1 MTMASGVSG
10 ANGGGRGH
18 DEEPVEAAAAGHGD
32 PETEIRLAGALRQ
45 AGRHEEAVNQLKLA
59 TRRYPSEASLHL
71 ELGYQLVLMD
81 RYDEAIDALGLGLQ
95 IAPMMPQL
103 SIQLGFAYL
112 SLGDCANA
120 KTALA
125 RALDISPHAD
135 DALFGM
141 AKAHQE
147 LGENEEAAGY
157 FQRYLTS
164 RPNDGGGWLSL
175 GHCLLELG
183 QLDVGYECFRR
194 AASGDAE
201 RFGAALTSL
210 ASAARG
216 RFWLRPRDAARFLLA
231 SALPASASAP
241 ESAGGTHPSRG
252 RSHCAS

>member
-1 MTMASGVSG
+1 MASGALDASDSS
-10 ANGGGRGH
+10 RG
-18 DEEPVEAAAAGHGD
+18 DD
-32 PETEIRLAGALRQ
+32 PETEVRLADALRQ
-45 AGRHEEAVNQLKLA
+45 VGRHEDAVNRLKRA
-59 TRRYPSEASLHL
+59 AGRYPSEASLFL

-81 RYDEAIDALGLGLQ
+81 RYDEAIEALGRGLQ
-95 IAPMMPQL
+95 IAPMMPQM

-112 SLGDCANA
+112 SRGDCANA
-120 KTALA
+120 KIALA
-125 RALDISPHAD
+125 RALDMSPHAD
-135 DALFGM
+135 DALFGL

-157 FQRYLTS
+157 FQRYLTN

-201 RFGAALTSL
+201 RYGAALTSL

-216 RFWLRPRDAARFLLA
+216 RFWLRPREAARFLLA

-241 ESAGGTHPSRG
+241 ESACGTRPSPD